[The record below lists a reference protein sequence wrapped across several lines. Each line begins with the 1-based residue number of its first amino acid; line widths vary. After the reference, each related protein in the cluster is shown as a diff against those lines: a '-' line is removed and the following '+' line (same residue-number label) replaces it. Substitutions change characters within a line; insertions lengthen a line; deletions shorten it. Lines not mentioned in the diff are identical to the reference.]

1 MRLTLKHALQLG
13 SLAAVS
19 FTSLSS
25 FAQEPRWFDI
35 EVIFFKRNV
44 SVESSQ
50 EYWPQPQSLNANT
63 SEPLLA
69 PLFGCS
75 EEQEPCIA
83 PRFDKLP
90 VSIDGRG
97 WPISG
102 ATKRQML
109 SKEQLELNDE
119 FAKLTQHAAFT
130 PLLHLGWREIVA
142 PRNRAKHYQVQAGED
157 FSTRFNDEGRL
168 LGSLTFSDEQYA
180 QESQSFDL
188 AAENISLFDE
198 PDSAVGAFDI
208 EPEPAPAIWEL
219 EGGIRVYLQHYLYIE
234 SELLLKR
241 PVEVELL
248 LNEPEPL
255 LEQPAELPQ
264 QETVI
269 AEESTVEVPAN
280 VAVAEVVVPSE
291 EQQVVVLSA
300 DAETTEQGSLISE
313 YHTEEQLHSFKFD
326 QKRRV
331 RSGEIHYFDHP
342 LMGMLI
348 QIRRSPEEQTNA
360 SVDAEQAPITD
371 AQAEPDPIVEAE
383 QANVNEA
390 SELSSD
396 QQNSSVTPAS

>member
-13 SLAAVS
+13 SLAVVCLA
-19 FTSLSS
+19 SLPSI
-25 FAQEPRWFDI
+25 AQEPRWFDI

-50 EYWPQPQSLNANT
+50 EYWPQPQSLNAST

-75 EEQEPCIA
+75 KEQEPCIA

-109 SKEQLELNDE
+109 SKDQLELNEE
-119 FAKLTQHAAFT
+119 FAKLSQHAAFT

-142 PRNRAKHYQVQAGED
+142 PRNRAKHYLVQAGED
-157 FSTRFNDEGRL
+157 FSTRFNEEGHL
-168 LGSLTFSDEQYA
+168 LGSVSFSNEQYVT
-180 QESQSFDL
+180 ESQSFDL
-188 AAENISLFDE
+188 AAEDISLFDE
-198 PDSAVGAFDI
+198 SDSAIAALGID
-208 EPEPAPAIWEL
+208 PEPTPAIWEL

-248 LNEPEPL
+248 LNEPEPQP
-255 LEQPAELPQ
+255 EQSAELPQ
-264 QETVI
+264 QSTVI
-269 AEESTVEVPAN
+269 TEENTVEVPAN
-280 VAVAEVVVPSE
+280 VAVAEVVAPSE
-291 EQQVVVLSA
+291 GQNVVVLSA
-300 DAETTEQGSLISE
+300 NTETVEQGSLISE
-313 YHTEEQLHSFKFD
+313 FQTEEQLHSFKFD

-360 SVDAEQAPITD
+360 SVDTEQTPITD
-371 AQAEPDPIVEAE
+371 AQAESDPIVEAE
-383 QANVNEA
+383 QANFNEA
-390 SELSSD
+390 SELSSE

>member
-1 MRLTLKHALQLG
+1 MRLTLKTALPLC
-13 SLAAVS
+13 SLAVVS
-19 FTSLSS
+19 LISLPS
-25 FAQEPRWFDI
+25 FAQEEPRWFDI

-50 EYWPQPQSLNANT
+50 EYWPQPQSLNAST

-109 SKEQLELNDE
+109 SKEQLELNEE
-119 FAKLTQHAAFT
+119 FAKLSQHAAFT

-157 FSTRFNDEGRL
+157 FSTRFNQEGRL
-168 LGSLTFSDEQYA
+168 LGSVSFSNEQYLE
-180 QESQSFDL
+180 ESQSFDL

-198 PDSAVGAFDI
+198 PTTAVGAYDL
-208 EPEPAPAIWEL
+208 EPELAAAIWEL

-248 LNEPEPL
+248 LNEPEPQ
-255 LEQPAELPQ
+255 LEQPAELPLQ
-264 QETVI
+264 QTVI
-269 AEESTVEVPAN
+269 AEETTVEVPAN

-300 DAETTEQGSLISE
+300 DTETVEQGSLISE
-313 YHTEEQLHSFKFD
+313 YQSEEQLHSFKFD

-360 SVDAEQAPITD
+360 SVEVEQSDTQSEPAEAAELTSEQASTS
-371 AQAEPDPIVEAE
+371 A
-383 QANVNEA
+383 
-390 SELSSD
+390 
-396 QQNSSVTPAS
+396 TPAS

>member
-1 MRLTLKHALQLG
+1 MRLTLKNALPLC

-19 FTSLSS
+19 LISPPS
-25 FAQEPRWFDI
+25 FAQEEPRWFDI

-50 EYWPQPQSLNANT
+50 EYWPQPQSLNAST

-90 VSIDGRG
+90 VSIDGKG

-109 SKEQLELNDE
+109 NKEQLELNE
-119 FAKLTQHAAFT
+119 ELAKLSQHAAFT

-157 FSTRFNDEGRL
+157 FSTRFNQEGRL
-168 LGSLTFSDEQYA
+168 LGSVSFSNEQYLE
-180 QESQSFDL
+180 ESQSFDL
-188 AAENISLFDE
+188 AAESISLFDE
-198 PDSAVGAFDI
+198 PTSAVSAYDL
-208 EPEPAPAIWEL
+208 EPEHAAAIWEL

-248 LNEPEPL
+248 LNEPEPQ
-255 LEQPAELPQ
+255 LEQPAELPLQ
-264 QETVI
+264 QTVI
-269 AEESTVEVPAN
+269 AEETTVEVPAN

-300 DAETTEQGSLISE
+300 DAETVEQGSLISE
-313 YHTEEQLHSFKFD
+313 YQSEEQLHSFKFD

-360 SVDAEQAPITD
+360 SVEVEQADTQSESI
-371 AQAEPDPIVEAE
+371 QAAE
-383 QANVNEA
+383 QANLTEA
-390 SELSSD
+390 PELTSEQASTSA
-396 QQNSSVTPAS
+396 TPAS

>member
-1 MRLTLKHALQLG
+1 MRLTLKTALPLC
-13 SLAAVS
+13 SLAVVS
-19 FTSLSS
+19 LISLPS
-25 FAQEPRWFDI
+25 FAQEEPRWFDV

-44 SVESSQ
+44 VESSQ
-50 EYWPQPQSLNANT
+50 EYWPQPQSLNAST

-109 SKEQLELNDE
+109 SKEQLELNEE

-157 FSTRFNDEGRL
+157 FSTRFNQEGRL
-168 LGSLTFSDEQYA
+168 LGSVSFSNEQYVE
-180 QESQSFDL
+180 ESQSFDL

-198 PDSAVGAFDI
+198 PATAVGAYDV
-208 EPEPAPAIWEL
+208 EPEPEPAIWEL

-248 LNEPEPL
+248 LNEPEPQ
-255 LEQPAELPQ
+255 LEQPAELPPQ
-264 QETVI
+264 QTVI
-269 AEESTVEVPAN
+269 AEETTVEVPDN
-280 VAVAEVVVPSE
+280 VAVAEVVVPNE

-300 DAETTEQGSLISE
+300 DAETVEQGSLISE
-313 YHTEEQLHSFKFD
+313 YQTEEQLHSFKFD

-348 QIRRSPEEQTNA
+348 QIRRSPEEETNA
-360 SVDAEQAPITD
+360 SIEQADTTSESIQAAEQSSLTEAPELTS
-371 AQAEPDPIVEAE
+371 E
-383 QANVNEA
+383 QASTSA
-390 SELSSD
+390 M
-396 QQNSSVTPAS
+396 PAS